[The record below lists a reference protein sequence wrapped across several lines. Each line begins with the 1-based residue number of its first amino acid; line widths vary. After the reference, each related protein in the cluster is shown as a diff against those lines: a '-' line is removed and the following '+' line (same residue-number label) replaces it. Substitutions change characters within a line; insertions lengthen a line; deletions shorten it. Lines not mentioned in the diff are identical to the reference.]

1 MRSELHEPITFADPN
16 RRSTAAA
23 RTPDYGPLDQALA
36 VWVERERRARIL
48 VDDALRVLWMSSSAE
63 RMMSGPNSL
72 LIRNGHMRTREN
84 RFDQQLR
91 ELIRGAT
98 LQTSTCCLHD
108 AKMSEHLVLTAVRLS
123 PPSDDMVGLT
133 LLRASDDFPFDLADL
148 HSAFGFTQTES
159 RVAYR
164 LMGGLTAGETADE
177 LGVSLETVRTHIKRA
192 YAKLGVS
199 SREGFFYRLTPFV
212 IPLA

>member
-1 MRSELHEPITFADPN
+1 MSFA
-16 RRSTAAA
+16 A
-23 RTPDYGPLDQALA
+23 PDRGTSGGSPSDSGPFDQALA
-36 VWVERERRARIL
+36 DWVQRERRARVL
-48 VDDALRVLWMSSSAE
+48 VDDGLRVLWMSFSAE

-72 LIRNGHMRTREN
+72 LIRNGHVRTREN

-91 ELIRGAT
+91 ELIGRAS
-98 LQTSTCCLHD
+98 QEISTCCLHD
-108 AKMSEHLVLTAVRLS
+108 TKTSEHLVVTALRLS
-123 PPSDDMVGLT
+123 EPSDDMVGLT

-159 RVAYR
+159 RVACR
-164 LMGGLTAGETADE
+164 LMGGRTAGETADE

>member
-1 MRSELHEPITFADPN
+1 MLDEHKSFAEKI
-16 RRSTAAA
+16 RRISAGRAPGDA
-23 RTPDYGPLDQALA
+23 PLDQAVA
-36 VWVERERRARIL
+36 VWVERERRARVL

-72 LIRNGHMRTREN
+72 LIRNGHIRTREN
-84 RFDQQLR
+84 RFDHQLR
-91 ELIRGAT
+91 DLISGAS

-108 AKMSEHLVLTAVRLS
+108 AKTGEHLVLTAVRLS

-133 LLRASDDFPFDLADL
+133 LLRASEDFPFDLVDL
-148 HSAFGFTQTES
+148 HSAFGFTRTES

-164 LMGGLTAGETADE
+164 LMGGRTAGETADE

-199 SREGFFYRLTPFV
+199 SREGFFYRLAPFV

>member
-1 MRSELHEPITFADPN
+1 MTFAEPGG
-16 RRSTAAA
+16 RRTAGSAPA
-23 RTPDYGPLDQALA
+23 PGQLGEALA
-36 VWVERERRARIL
+36 GWVEHERRARML
-48 VDDALRVLWMSSSAE
+48 VDDMLRVLWMSSSAE

-72 LIRNGHMRTREN
+72 LIRNGHIRTREN
-84 RFDQQLR
+84 RFDQQVR
-91 ELIRGAT
+91 ELISNAGSQ
-98 LQTSTCCLHD
+98 LSTCCLYD
-108 AKMSEHLVLTAVRLS
+108 AKTGEHLVLTAVRLS
-123 PPSDDMVGLT
+123 APSDDMVGLT
-133 LLRASDDFPFDLADL
+133 LLRASEDFPFHLADL

-164 LMGGLTAGETADE
+164 LMGGRTAGETADE

-199 SREGFFYRLTPFV
+199 SREGFFHRLTPFV